1 MVRIAKLRLIT
12 FSLVGIVEKQ
22 CERREELSVQVMEAM
37 VCAEKTPNVNE
48 GRQRDIWDNIVDTL
62 FYTLNQ
68 GWWYGIYYMHR

>member
-1 MVRIAKLRLIT
+1 MDRIAKLRLIT
-12 FSLVGIVEKQ
+12 FSLVGHVEKQ